1 MEDYQDFEEFRNILK
16 TFRILAEKKTIIDDT
31 SRYFFDKI
39 TKKCVKFGGCTDVG
53 EEENN
58 FESRQKCSDICKVK
72 R

>member
-16 TFRILAEKKTIIDDT
+16 TFGILAEKVIDNNT

-58 FESRQKCSDICKVK
+58 FETRQKCSDICNVK